1 MNMAKESNWD
11 KYRANEAKA
20 KSGGNYRAWS
30 GGKGDI
36 DRSMYTPQYKL
47 GSQLIE
53 LAETLGTDSKEYKA
67 CEAEWRKA
75 IKRNQ

>member
-1 MNMAKESNWD
+1 M
-11 KYRANEAKA
+11 
-20 KSGGNYRAWS
+20 
-30 GGKGDI
+30 
-36 DRSMYTPQYKL
+36 
-47 GSQLIE
+47 E